1 MLVTMV
7 NPGMT
12 STFSEEMIAWYAD
25 RESHPM
31 VGPEDEDDDDANQAD
46 EAGKQATL
54 VWTIL
59 VPRANSVCWN
69 CELEWTSQIN
79 HLSLLIR

>member
-1 MLVTMV
+1 MLMAVG

-31 VGPEDEDDDDANQAD
+31 VGPEEDDDDDAIEAD

-54 VWTIL
+54 V
-59 VPRANSVCWN
+59 
-69 CELEWTSQIN
+69 
-79 HLSLLIR
+79 